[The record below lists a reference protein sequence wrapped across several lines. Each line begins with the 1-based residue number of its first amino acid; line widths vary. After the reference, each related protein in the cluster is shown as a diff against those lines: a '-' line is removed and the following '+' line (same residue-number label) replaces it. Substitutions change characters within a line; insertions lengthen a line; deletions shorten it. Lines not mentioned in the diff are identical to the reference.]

1 MQRTWITRG
10 RVLIATLWV
19 GSLWAIGYLAAPTLF
34 TTLPDRALA
43 GTIAGSLFRSES
55 WLSGTCGVLLLIL
68 QSLQNER
75 AVIDQRKE
83 LRLIATMLACTLIGY
98 FALQPFMASLREVA
112 AAAGGVMTPD
122 AKLQFGIL
130 HGASMGIYL
139 IESLLGV
146 VLILKVQRS

>member
-1 MQRTWITRG
+1 
-10 RVLIATLWV
+10 
-19 GSLWAIGYLAAPTLF
+19 
-34 TTLPDRALA
+34 
-43 GTIAGSLFRSES
+43 
-55 WLSGTCGVLLLIL
+55 
-68 QSLQNER
+68 LQNER